1 MKRDAPFAAAAFAL
15 RVLPVFVALS
25 IAAQPAVA
33 QQESL
38 NLTVPAENSV
48 SAEEIE
54 STISDIESRTELDEE
69 TRTAILEQLR
79 GAQVLVQRRIAAEAD
94 AQAYAESLAKA
105 PAETQSLR
113 TTLDQDAPPAPTPE
127 SLDITEDTTLADLEQ
142 DLAQAA
148 LDLAAADSTL
158 AELESRVAGEETRPA
173 QARDELNELNE
184 VRRSADAAD
193 AEIAQALAAEP
204 QLLIDA
210 RKIVSDLRHAV
221 RVAEI
226 KALQQELLSQP
237 VRLQLLKAQRDV
249 AARQQSTMR
258 GRNDLLRELANEK
271 RQSTAI
277 LSQQSAEAAEL
288 AAAGKH
294 PAVRTIA
301 EINAGLTSEL
311 PAVAADIERVTGQR
325 AEVEQEARDIERR
338 LARSRQRLE
347 VGGVSRAIGKLL
359 LQERRSLPQLSRY
372 RAQVRSRR
380 GTLAEIGLAQVR
392 IQEQLRG
399 LTALDARVE
408 VAMDEVAADV
418 QEEEELAAIRA
429 EIRLLLT
436 DRRGLLDQ
444 ADNTYSSYLE
454 ALGDLDVAQRRLLD
468 SAAEYEEFLA
478 KNLMW
483 IPSAPIIGMG
493 TWQDIGSAIAWFFSP
508 QQWLSASAALLESLK
523 EQLAA
528 AIFTL
533 LLLAALLVSRRPLVK
548 QYESMSSRVGRLSTD
563 HIGLTLASL
572 AIAVVIALPLPLLLV
587 SIGWFLRNGVQQS
600 DFIAAV
606 AAGVYAVAP
615 FLYHVLLF
623 RGLCAKGGVANI
635 HFGRREDSLALVRRQ
650 LDRLATIGAPLVF
663 ATVSLYQSEV
673 AADRATL
680 ARVFFIALMVI
691 MSMVLNPLAHPER
704 GVAAIHYQRKPD
716 EWVSRLKWFWYA
728 ILVGGPLVLALVAM
742 LGYLHTAAIISG
754 LYIDTIWL
762 ALAVI
767 IINMVV
773 LRWLALARRK
783 LAWQIALKER
793 EEKRAEAEREH
804 DAESE
809 GELPVIDPEPLDLD
823 AVDMQTRKLLQSG
836 LFLISVVV
844 GWTIWA
850 EVVPAFGLL
859 EQLSLWSQTVS
870 IDGVETIVPVTM
882 ADVLLALIVAGVT
895 AIASKNLP
903 GLMEIAVLQRLTLQP
918 GSHYAINTLL
928 RYVVVTIGAVTVL
941 NIVGWNWSQIQ
952 WLVAALSV
960 GLGFGLQEIVA
971 NFVSGL
977 VILFE
982 RPVRVGDTVTVGQ
995 ITGSVSR
1002 VHIRATTITDWDR
1015 KEIIVPNKSFI
1026 TEQVINWT
1034 LSDPI
1039 TRVVVPVGI
1048 SYGSDVQLAHRVM
1061 EKTLQELPLV
1071 LDDPEPSVYFMGFG
1085 DSSLNFKLYVYSR
1098 QLADRLPLMHAV
1110 HEAILRALR
1119 DNGIEIPF
1127 PQRDLHVRSVAEA
1140 AEFNVADRS
1149 DEEVPD

>member
-1 MKRDAPFAAAAFAL
+1 MKRDAPFFAAAFAL
-15 RVLPVFVALS
+15 RFLPVLAALS

-38 NLTVPAENSV
+38 NLTVPAESSV
-48 SAEEIE
+48 STEDIE
-54 STISDIESRTELDEE
+54 SRISDIESRTELDEE

-94 AQAYAESLAKA
+94 AQAYAESPAKA
-105 PAETQSLR
+105 SVETQSLR

-127 SLDITEDTTLADLEQ
+127 SLGISEDTTLADLEK

-148 LDLAAADSTL
+148 LDFAAADSTL
-158 AELESRVAGEETRPA
+158 TDLESRIAGEDTRPA
-173 QARDELNELNE
+173 QVRNELDEL
-184 VRRSADAAD
+184 RRSADAAD
-193 AEIAQALAAEP
+193 AEIAQPLTSEP

-210 RKIVSDLRHAV
+210 RKIVSDLRRAV
-221 RVAEI
+221 RDAEI
-226 KALQQELLSQP
+226 NALEQEMLSQP
-237 VRLQLLKAQRDV
+237 VRLDLLKTQREV
-249 AARQQSTMR
+249 AARQQSTTLR
-258 GRNDLLRELANEK
+258 RTELLRELANEK

-277 LSQQSAEAAEL
+277 LAQQSAEAAEL

-294 PAVRTIA
+294 PAVRAIA
-301 EINAGLTSEL
+301 EVNAGLTSEL
-311 PAVAADIERVTGQR
+311 PAVADDIEQVTVQR
-325 AEVEQEARDIERR
+325 AEVEQEARDVERR
-338 LARSRQRLE
+338 LTRSRQRLE
-347 VGGVSRAIGKLL
+347 VGGVSQAIGQLL
-359 LQERRSLPQLSRY
+359 LQERRTLPQFSQY

-380 GTLAEIGLAQVR
+380 STLAEIGLAQVR

-399 LTALDARVE
+399 LMALDARVE

-429 EIRLLLT
+429 EIRLLLR
-436 DRRGLLDQ
+436 DRRSLLNQ
-444 ADNTYSSYLE
+444 ADNTYSSYMQ
-454 ALGDLDVAQRRLLD
+454 ALGDLDVAQGRLLD

-478 KNLMW
+478 RNLMW
-483 IPSAPIIGMG
+483 IPSAPIIGTG
-493 TWQDIGSAIAWFFSP
+493 EWQNIGPALAWAFSP
-508 QQWLSASAALLESLK
+508 QQWLSTSTALFESLN
-523 EQLAA
+523 ERLVA

-533 LLLAALLVSRRPLVK
+533 LLLAALLVFRRPLVK
-548 QYESMSSRVGRLSTD
+548 QYESMSSRLDRLSTD

-572 AIAVVIALPLPLLLV
+572 TIAAVMALPLPLLLI

-600 DFIAAV
+600 DFITAV
-606 AAGVYAVAP
+606 AAGLYAVAP

-623 RGLCAKGGVANI
+623 RNLCAKGGVANA
-635 HFGRREDSLALVRRQ
+635 HFGWQEGSLAPVRRQ
-650 LDRLATIGAPLVF
+650 LDRLATIGAPLLF
-663 ATVSLYQSEV
+663 ATVLLYQSEV

-680 ARVFFIALMVI
+680 GRLFFLALMVVL
-691 MSMVLNPLAHPER
+691 SMVVYPIAHPER
-704 GVAAIHYQRKPD
+704 GVAAIHYQRNPD
-716 EWVSRLKWFWYA
+716 KWVSRLKWLWYA
-728 ILVGGPLVLALVAM
+728 LSVGGPLVLALVTM
-742 LGYLHTAAIISG
+742 LGYLYTAGIITG
-754 LYIDTIWL
+754 LLIDTIWL
-762 ALAVI
+762 VLTVI
-767 IINMVV
+767 VINMVV

-793 EEKRAEAEREH
+793 EEKKAKAEREH
-804 DAESE
+804 DAETE
-809 GELPVIDPEPLDLD
+809 GELPVVESTPLDLD

-844 GWTIWA
+844 GWAIWA
-850 EVVPAFGLL
+850 EVMPAFRLL

-870 IDGVETIVPVTM
+870 IDGVESIVPVTM

-903 GLMEIAVLQRLTLQP
+903 GLMEIVVLQRLTLQP
-918 GSHYAINTLL
+918 GSRYAINTLL
-928 RYVVVTIGAVTVL
+928 RYVVVTIGVVTVL

-995 ITGSVSR
+995 LTGSVSR
-1002 VHIRATTITDWDR
+1002 VRIRATTITDWDR

-1048 SYGSDVQLAHRVM
+1048 SYGSDVQLAHSVM

-1085 DSSLNFKLYVYSR
+1085 DSSLNFNLYVYSR

-1127 PQRDLHVRSVAEA
+1127 PQRDLHVRSVAEGA
-1140 AEFNVADRS
+1140 QFNVADQS

>member
-1 MKRDAPFAAAAFAL
+1 MKTDAHFAAAAFTL
-15 RVLPVFVALS
+15 RVIPVLAALS

-38 NLTVPAENSV
+38 NVTVPAESSV
-48 SAEEIE
+48 SAEDIE
-54 STISDIESRTELDEE
+54 SRISDIESRTKLDEE

-79 GAQVLVQRRIAAEAD
+79 GAQALVQRRIAAEAD
-94 AQAYAESLAKA
+94 AQAFAESLAKA

-158 AELESRVAGEETRPA
+158 AELESRIADEETRPA
-173 QARDELNELNE
+173 QVRNELNEL
-184 VRRSADAAD
+184 RRSADAAD
-193 AEIAQALAAEP
+193 AEIAQPLAAEP

-210 RKIVSDLRHAV
+210 RNVVSDQRRSV
-221 RVAEI
+221 RDAEI
-226 KALQQELLSQP
+226 KALEQELLSQP
-237 VRLQLLKAQRDV
+237 VRLNLLKAQREV
-249 AARQQSTMR
+249 AARQQSTAR

-277 LSQQSAEAAEL
+277 LAQQSAEAAEL
-288 AAAGKH
+288 AAVGKH

-311 PAVAADIERVTGQR
+311 PAVAADIERITVQR
-325 AEVEQEARDIERR
+325 AGVEQEARDIEQR
-338 LARSRQRLE
+338 LTQSRQRLK
-347 VGGVSRAIGKLL
+347 VGGVSRAIGQLL

-372 RAQVRSRR
+372 RTQVRSRR
-380 GTLAEIGLAQVR
+380 STLAEIGLAQVR

-429 EIRLLLT
+429 EIRLLLR
-436 DRRGLLDQ
+436 DRRSLLNQ
-444 ADNTYSSYLE
+444 ADDTYSSYLQ
-454 ALGDLDVAQRRLLD
+454 AIGDLDVAQRRLLD

-478 KNLMW
+478 RNLMW

-493 TWQDIGSAIAWFFSP
+493 AWQDIGPALAWAFSP
-508 QQWLSASAALLESLK
+508 KQWLSASTALFESLK

-528 AIFTL
+528 AILAL
-533 LLLAALLVSRRPLVK
+533 LLLAALLVSRRSLVK

-572 AIAVVIALPLPLLLV
+572 AITVVMALPLPLLLV

-600 DFIAAV
+600 DFITAV
-606 AAGVYAVAP
+606 AAGLYAVAP
-615 FLYHVLLF
+615 FLYDVLLF
-623 RGLCAKGGVANI
+623 RGLCAKGGVANA
-635 HFGRREDSLALVRRQ
+635 HFGWQEDSLALVRRQ
-650 LDRLATIGAPLVF
+650 LDRLATFGAPLLF
-663 ATVSLYQSEV
+663 ATVLLYQSEV
-673 AADRATL
+673 AADRATIGRL
-680 ARVFFIALMVI
+680 FFIALMVVL
-691 MSMVLNPLAHPER
+691 SMVLYPLAHPER

-716 EWVSRLKWFWYA
+716 KWVSRLKWLWYA
-728 ILVGGPLVLALVAM
+728 VSVGGPLALALVTM
-742 LGYLHTAAIISG
+742 LGYLYTAGIITG
-754 LYIDTIWL
+754 LLIDTIWL
-762 ALAVI
+762 ALSVI
-767 IINMVV
+767 VINMVV

-783 LAWQIALKER
+783 LAWRIALKER
-793 EEKRAEAEREH
+793 EETRAEAEREH
-804 DAESE
+804 DAETE
-809 GELPVIDPEPLDLD
+809 GELPVIDAKPLDLD
-823 AVDMQTRKLLQSG
+823 AVDLQTRKLLQSG
-836 LFLISVVV
+836 LFLFSVIA
-844 GWTIWA
+844 GWAIWA

-859 EQLSLWSQTVS
+859 EQLSLWSQTVFV
-870 IDGVETIVPVTM
+870 DGVETIVPVTM

-918 GSHYAINTLL
+918 GSRYAINTLL